1 MTLFDTDVLSLDGI
15 EIKNEK
21 GESIGTVQPSSRRMQ
36 VLNSDSETPI
46 LFFEKKFQLKLHP
59 DIEIKDEKGKVI
71 AFLKK
76 KEGWFK
82 KKYIMEN
89 PQGIVILKN
98 ETNEN
103 QETIQDDKGVKIA
116 EVIKKEP
123 SFKELIRGKFPIW
136 TLTIDNTD
144 FDRIMIFSF
153 FASRYAADN
162 FKEDVMGYVPS

>member
-1 MTLFDTDVLSLDGI
+1 MTVEGI

-21 GESIGTVQPSSRRMQ
+21 GESIGSVYQHSPRRMC
-36 VLNSDSETPI
+36 VLNSDSEIPI
-46 LFFEKKFQLKLHP
+46 LFFDKKFQLKLHP
-59 DIEIKDEKGKVI
+59 DLEIKNEQGKVI
-71 AFLKK
+71 AFLRK
-76 KEGWFK
+76 KEGWIK

-89 PQGIVILKN
+89 PQGSVILKS

-116 EVIKKEP
+116 EIIKKEP
-123 SFKELIRGKFPIW
+123 SFKKLIRGKFPIW

-153 FASRYAADN
+153 FASRYAVDN
-162 FKEDVMGYVPS
+162 FKEDAMGYVPS